1 MVNNNEN
8 IQPEL
13 NMVTEEAAA
22 PVAEPQAEPIAEPVA
37 EPAVESETTTTESTE
52 VIPAVE
58 SSTPKA
64 EEPVGTY
71 PTGTDSSGGNEMQKQ
86 LNASQERIAEL
97 EQHRA
102 YSEVQQQAMQY
113 QQQLIQQ
120 GYTVEQANTTAQQ
133 WLGTRQQQIQSEQNY
148 KQKMEFQ
155 EGQYK
160 ASLHYGKQ
168 FNVDPEVLLKY
179 QTPQAMEVAAKLMS
193 EVRALK
199 DENARLKQGK
209 VPTQNFDTNTAPA
222 DASSSEERLL
232 DLYNSGVRNP
242 ETEAAAR
249 RAAGIG

>member
-37 EPAVESETTTTESTE
+37 EPAVES
-52 VIPAVE
+52 
-58 SSTPKA
+58 STPKA

-71 PTGTDSSGGNEMQKQ
+71 PTGTDSSGGDEMQKQ

-179 QTPQAMEVAAKLMS
+179 QTPQEMEVAAKHMS
-193 EVRALK
+193 EVRSLK
-199 DENARLKQGK
+199 EENARLKQGK
-209 VPTQNFDTNTAPA
+209 VPTQNFDSNNAPA
-222 DASSSEERLL
+222 NASSSEERLL